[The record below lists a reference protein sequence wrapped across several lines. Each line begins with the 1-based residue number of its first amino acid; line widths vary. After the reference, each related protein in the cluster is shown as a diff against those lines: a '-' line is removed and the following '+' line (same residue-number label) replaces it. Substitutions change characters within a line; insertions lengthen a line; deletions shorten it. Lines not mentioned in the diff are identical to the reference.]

1 MKSIKNIVFLLTIV
15 LLASVLVFTFFLYA
29 GNCDTRKQIIY
40 SRPDP
45 FIDALAAE
53 NEEYVLT
60 DLDTDSDYSPGL
72 RLKDGSLYVCYDVQ
86 AESFLKNNREFNF
99 THVTYSTT
107 GIAVKKENAGEISG
121 FNDITDSDL
130 TLYFPANAVTR
141 RTALASL
148 AYALEGEHYT
158 KESALK
164 YLRTLEEKGRL
175 TTDKEKADAFICFNT
190 DVPPDSDFTFIL
202 PMEGTL
208 SFSLGVLS
216 ERPLNLTEYMHTDA
230 SGETV
235 KDYGR
240 FNDVT
245 EFTIRDLRR
254 QVFRTHYMGTTNN
267 IESVMIPLVIIFF
280 LMLWA
285 ASAIY
290 RCGRKDI
297 RMTIFVIAVMMIM
310 WIVIRIIKYNEFVPS
325 VHIVLWYSFYIF
337 FTGLPLCL
345 LYIASAVNRPYR
357 GKPVLAKWFIPFAVT
372 APLLVLCVFT
382 NNLHELVFRFPYGYY
397 SDSDYTYGPVY
408 FVIFAYCFI
417 TLLTAIIM
425 LTVKAGKKNGH
436 YGFIWPVSVLS
447 LMILFAVFSANNLSF
462 IKGSDVTIINIL
474 FAVILVESIFHSGLV
489 QLNKGYSLLFARSP
503 LHMKLINKDG
513 ETVLQS
519 EDNGV
524 VLKEEDAFVHRKEI
538 SKGITEW
545 TEDMSSINRLEREIE
560 KAGKKLQ
567 ITNMFLEKEAS
578 IKESDLSSSLKA
590 SVFTDL
596 EKELASDTDELSRL
610 LKSLPEEDIKEK
622 DASFTALLLCH
633 IKRKSNLFFMA
644 LENESMSSNELMVY
658 LDELSEFA
666 GFSGINSLTRYDLGK
681 NLNIKYGALLYDFCF
696 YLLSQAIKYNRKT
709 VLGYVS
715 EKENILTFDIWMTAI
730 SGITFNDSFNR
741 SLKNLKG
748 KLHTHTEEETSVISL
763 CLETG
768 KEEKDE

>member
-1 MKSIKNIVFLLTIV
+1 MKGRKNIVFLLTIV
-15 LLASVLVFTFFLYA
+15 LLASVIVFTFFLYA

-53 NEEYVLT
+53 NEEYLLT
-60 DLDTDSDYSPGL
+60 DLDSDSDYSPGL
-72 RLKDGSLYVCYDVQ
+72 RLKNGSFYVCYDVQ

-107 GIAVKKENAGEISG
+107 GIAVKKENSGEISG

-190 DVPPDSDFTFIL
+190 DIPPDSDFTFIL
-202 PMEGTL
+202 PIEGTL

-230 SGETV
+230 LGETV
-235 KDYGR
+235 KNYEN

-245 EFTIRDLRR
+245 EFTIRNIRR

-280 LMLWA
+280 LILWA

-325 VHIVLWYSFYIF
+325 VNIVLWYSFYIF

-345 LYIASAVNRPYR
+345 LYIASAVNRPYK

-397 SDSDYTYGPVY
+397 SNSDYTYGPVY

-425 LTVKAGKKNGH
+425 LTVKAGKNNGH
-436 YGFIWPVSVLS
+436 YGFMWPVSVLIF
-447 LMILFAVFSANNLSF
+447 MIAFAVLSANRISF
-462 IKGSDVTIINIL
+462 VKGSDVTTINIL
-474 FAVILVESIFHSGLV
+474 LSVILVESVFHSGLV
-489 QLNKGYSLLFARSP
+489 PLNKVYTLLFVKSP
-503 LHMKLINKDG
+503 LRMKLINSDG

-519 EDNGV
+519 EEDERV
-524 VLKEEDAFVHRKEI
+524 IREEDIIVHRKKI
-538 SKGITEW
+538 LKGTTEW
-545 TEDMSSINRLEREIE
+545 TEDISGINRLEREIE
-560 KAGKKLQ
+560 KAGKKL
-567 ITNMFLEKEAS
+567 TAANMFLEKETAIEESELSAS
-578 IKESDLSSSLKA
+578 LNA
-590 SVFTDL
+590 SVFTEL
-596 EKELASDTDELSRL
+596 EKELQTDTKELQAVIRNL
-610 LKSLPEEDIKEK
+610 HEEDIDEK
-622 DASFTALLLCH
+622 DAAFIALLLCH
-633 IKRKSNLFFMA
+633 IKRKSNLFFMT
-644 LENESMSSNELMVY
+644 LENRTISSNELMVY
-658 LDELSEFA
+658 IDELSEFA
-666 GFSGINSLTRYDLGK
+666 GFSGINALTRYDLG
-681 NLNIKYGALLYDFCF
+681 NSIDIKVASLLYDFSF
-696 YLLSQAIKYNRKT
+696 YMLSLVIKNRKDT
-709 VLGYVS
+709 VLGYL
-715 EKENILTFDIWMTAI
+715 KETENTITFDIWISAV
-730 SGITFNDSFNR
+730 SGISFNENFNR
-741 SLKNLKG
+741 SLNDLNG
-748 KLHTHTEEETSVISL
+748 KISTKSQEETSVISL
-763 CLETG
+763 QLPPG
-768 KEEKDE
+768 KEYQNE